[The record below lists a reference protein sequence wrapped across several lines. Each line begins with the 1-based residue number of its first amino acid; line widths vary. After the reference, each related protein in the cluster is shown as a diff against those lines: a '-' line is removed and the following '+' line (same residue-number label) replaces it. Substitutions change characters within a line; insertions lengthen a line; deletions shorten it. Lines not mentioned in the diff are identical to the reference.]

1 MLPALAKLAVAS
13 LGAALL
19 LCGWWLRRSDR
30 PDRHRRQRDAVLLAL
45 GLLGAICWG
54 NFLQFRPGF
63 VHGSDAFHYYFG
75 AKYFRELGYTRL
87 YRCAVMA
94 DSEDGLGERVRM
106 RSVRDLETDRLVL
119 GGRILTEPQAC
130 TARFS
135 PERWAS
141 FKQDIR
147 WFRERMDP
155 TLWERLFQDYGY
167 NATPVWGVLGTALAN
182 TGPASWT
189 QIVFLVALDPL
200 LLLGM
205 WGAVAWAFGWR
216 AMCVA
221 LIYWGTNFPA
231 RFAWT
236 GGSILRQ
243 DWLALSM
250 VGLCLLRRGYPRL
263 AGFSLTWAALL
274 RVFPAFLLGGI
285 ALKGVA
291 RLLTRRTVEFSR
303 LYRPLALGSTLAVAI
318 LVPLGSVVAGGWHA
332 WAGFNANS
340 FKHVTTPT
348 ANRMGLATLAAYD
361 HDHRARLLKDAPG
374 RSWEDARR
382 QALTRRR
389 YLFVA
394 AAIAFVVLLGWAV
407 REQYDWV
414 AAILGVGLIGG
425 VGEATCY
432 YYAILAAYGLI
443 GDRREGIGA
452 ALCALSASGGVM
464 AMFPLYVDELYAL
477 LSAVTLLFIVGA
489 TIALGRHPLEASG
502 NSR

>member
-1 MLPALAKLAVAS
+1 MLPALAKLSVAS

-19 LCGWWLRRSDR
+19 LWGWWLRRSGQSHQ
-30 PDRHRRQRDAVLLAL
+30 HRRQRDALLLAL
-45 GLLGAICWG
+45 GVLGALCWG

-63 VHGSDAFHYYFG
+63 VHGTDAFHYYFG

-87 YRCAVMA
+87 YRCAALA
-94 DSEDGLGERVRM
+94 DAQDGLGERVRT
-106 RSVRDLETDRLVL
+106 RSVRDLETDRLVP
-119 GGRILTEPQAC
+119 GGQILAERPDC
-130 TARFS
+130 TAGFS

-155 TLWERLFQDYGY
+155 TLWDRLFQDYGY
-167 NATPVWGVLGTALAN
+167 NATPVWGALGTALTN

-189 QIVFLVALDPL
+189 QIVLLVALDPL
-200 LLLGM
+200 LLAGM

-250 VGLCLLRRGYPRL
+250 LGLCLLRRGYPRL

-274 RVFPAFLLGGI
+274 RVYPAFLLGGI

-291 RLLTRRTVEFSR
+291 RLLTRRAVEFSR
-303 LYRPLALGSTLAVAI
+303 PYRPLALGSALALVI
-318 LVPLGSVVAGGWHA
+318 LVPLGSAVAGGWNA

-361 HDHRARLLKDAPG
+361 HTHRARLLTDSPG
-374 RSWEDARR
+374 LSWEDVRR

-389 YLFVA
+389 PLFLA
-394 AAIAFVVLLGWAV
+394 AAIAFVVMLGWGV
-407 REQYDWV
+407 REQQDWV
-414 AAILGVGLIGG
+414 AAILGIGLIAG

-432 YYAILAAYGLI
+432 YYAILSAYGLI
-443 GDRREGIGA
+443 GDRRDGIGA
-452 ALCALSASGGVM
+452 ALCALSAAGGLL
-464 AMFPLYVDELYAL
+464 AMFPLYADELYAL
-477 LSAVTLLFIVGA
+477 LSAITLLFVVGA
-489 TIALGRHPLEASG
+489 TIALGRRPLEPAG
-502 NSR
+502 DSR